1 MLDQSLEKAFQQE
14 LSEHDEPSQYA
25 ALFCGSWEAEIG
37 NPEWHPFKVIIVDG
51 KEMEIH
57 P

>member
-14 LSEHDEPSQYA
+14 LSEHDEPSQHA
-25 ALFCGSWEAEIG
+25 ALFCGSREAEIG
-37 NPEWHPFKVIIVDG
+37 NPEWRPFKVIIVDG